1 MDDTYHVCRCGV
13 INSIV
18 RQTSGKSG
26 VVPSGD
32 KRACT
37 AAFPDRQLVLKE
49 IN

>member
-1 MDDTYHVCRCGV
+1 MDDRYHVCRCGV

-18 RQTSGKSG
+18 QQTSGKSE

-37 AAFPDRQLVLKE
+37 AAFPDRQLVLRE
-49 IN
+49 SN